1 MRRRD
6 ASSHTSQQQH
16 SAKRHAAGST
26 KPAWERERLRDWRGR
41 ESSREGQQQH
51 VHHPLPS
58 SSHRLH
64 LSSTSHRLSRRETSA
79 EEVCPLKCYRGGEG
93 GSRDRVERAPFGS
106 RQRDR
111 RSNSRGRGR
120 GGSSQR
126 QRKTSNRVHEERLH
140 RSTASASPPLPHRGR
155 HRKSRGDAD
164 VRLQTQVAI
173 KVVRD
178 VSRYTAAAQIEA
190 DILREVNRKDR
201 RRESRCVSL
210 LDAFMHHQKHMCLV
224 FECLGKS
231 LYDVLAENKYRGFYM
246 EDIVQVA
253 KQGLTAL
260 AFMRDC
266 KLAHTDLKA
275 AGIFQWLGVIRS
287 CSLYSS
293 SSMCACVRYQPEN
306 ILLQGEEMYET
317 RPPRPSEEDDNSVP
331 YLRPDS
337 MQVKIIDF
345 GSATFEDDYHSSLI
359 NTRQYRAPEVILD
372 IGWDMASDMWSLGC
386 ILMELYTGDV
396 LFRTHEHLEHLAMME
411 RIVEPFPVEMLQKA
425 QRGAGKGYLATDSRG
440 SVRLKWPEG
449 AASQGSLDR
458 VKNCV
463 PLESLVLPQDR
474 LLADF
479 VVAENNRPQAAPRQK
494 TPNSSSPFPP
504 PRHRCTGRC
513 ALGRCACL
521 HENNSHK
528 KFLSTLDALVLYL
541 WTLKKPAIATPP
553 LPNWQKEAE
562 ASRQGAP
569 QN

>member
-1 MRRRD
+1 MIESSRHKQERRSRRD
-6 ASSHTSQQQH
+6 AAGSSSKKLQQQLPH
-16 SAKRHAAGST
+16 SHLPLLQQEQQPPPAAQQAARKSL
-26 KPAWERERLRDWRGR
+26 KKQNKD
-41 ESSREGQQQH
+41 SSRDEITHFSWQPGMW
-51 VHHPLPS
+51 
-58 SSHRLH
+58 
-64 LSSTSHRLSRRETSA
+64 LSDR
-79 EEVCPLKCYRGGEG
+79 YRVLAKLGDGTFG
-93 GSRDRVERAPFGS
+93 RVLRC
-106 RQRDR
+106 
-111 RSNSRGRGR
+111 
-120 GGSSQR
+120 
-126 QRKTSNRVHEERLH
+126 
-140 RSTASASPPLPHRGR
+140 
-155 HRKSRGDAD
+155 AD

-266 KLAHTDLKA
+266 KLAHTDLK
-275 AGIFQWLGVIRS
+275 
-287 CSLYSS
+287 
-293 SSMCACVRYQPEN
+293 PEN

-479 VVAENNRPQAAPRQK
+479 VRFILQINPKKRPEPEEAL
-494 TPNSSSPFPP
+494 
-504 PRHRCTGRC
+504 RHPIFSVPKWGR
-513 ALGRCACL
+513 
-521 HENNSHK
+521 
-528 KFLSTLDALVLYL
+528 
-541 WTLKKPAIATPP
+541 
-553 LPNWQKEAE
+553 
-562 ASRQGAP
+562 
-569 QN
+569 